1 MKKILF
7 NTLLI
12 TIAVLVLLVADV
24 NAQVQE
30 AIDFSAVDMNGKKIN
45 LSDYNDKVVILDF
58 WATWCGPCRR
68 EIPNL
73 IDIKNTYKNKD
84 FEIIS
89 IALERGSE
97 EKVIQ
102 FVKNN
107 NMNWVHIVDKETAGQ
122 LAQKYGIRYI
132 PSMFIIK
139 DGKVVATG
147 LRGQQLKDKINQ
159 LI

>member
-68 EIPNL
+68 
-73 IDIKNTYKNKD
+73 
-84 FEIIS
+84 
-89 IALERGSE
+89 
-97 EKVIQ
+97 
-102 FVKNN
+102 
-107 NMNWVHIVDKETAGQ
+107 
-122 LAQKYGIRYI
+122 
-132 PSMFIIK
+132 
-139 DGKVVATG
+139 
-147 LRGQQLKDKINQ
+147 
-159 LI
+159 